1 MIQWILKKI
10 LYFMGVVYVIIDTFV
25 KYPTD
30 EIVGIKIDES
40 LQNLSRRQLCRQM
53 EITYGLE
60 EDVFWNLPSTSKIR
74 LGCQITRNMQKKAKM
89 DSETMKKLNE

>member
-1 MIQWILKKI
+1 
-10 LYFMGVVYVIIDTFV
+10 MGVVYVIIDTFV

-40 LQNLSRRQLCRQM
+40 LRNLSRRQLCRQM

-89 DSETMKKLNE
+89 DSETMRKLND

>member
-1 MIQWILKKI
+1 MIQWVLKKI

-25 KYPTD
+25 KFPTD

-40 LQNLSRRQLCRQM
+40 LRNLSRRQLCRQM

-89 DSETMKKLNE
+89 DSETMRKLNK

>member
-40 LQNLSRRQLCRQM
+40 LRNLSRRQLCRQM

-89 DSETMKKLNE
+89 DSETMRKLNK

>member
-40 LQNLSRRQLCRQM
+40 LRNLSRRQLCRQM

-89 DSETMKKLNE
+89 DSETMRELNK

>member
-1 MIQWILKKI
+1 M
-10 LYFMGVVYVIIDTFV
+10 IIDTFV

-40 LQNLSRRQLCRQM
+40 LRNLSRRQLCRQM

-89 DSETMKKLNE
+89 DSETMRKLND

>member
-1 MIQWILKKI
+1 MIQWVLKKI

-40 LQNLSRRQLCRQM
+40 LRNLSRRQLCRQM

-74 LGCQITRNMQKKAKM
+74 LGCQITRNMQKKANM
-89 DSETMKKLNE
+89 YSETMKKLNE

>member
-1 MIQWILKKI
+1 M
-10 LYFMGVVYVIIDTFV
+10 IIDTFV

-40 LQNLSRRQLCRQM
+40 LRNLSRRQLCRQM

-89 DSETMKKLNE
+89 DSETMRKLNK

>member
-1 MIQWILKKI
+1 MIQWVLKKI

-40 LQNLSRRQLCRQM
+40 LRNLSRRQLCRQM

-74 LGCQITRNMQKKAKM
+74 LGCQINKKMKKKAKM
-89 DSETMKKLNE
+89 DSETMRKLNK

>member
-1 MIQWILKKI
+1 MIQWVLKKL
-10 LYFMGVVYVIIDTFV
+10 LYVMGVMYVVIDTFV

-40 LQNLSRRQLCRQM
+40 LQHLNRRQLCRQM
-53 EITYGLE
+53 EITYGLD

-74 LGCQITRNMQKKAKM
+74 LGCQITRNMQKKANM
-89 DSETMKKLNE
+89 NSEDMRELNK

>member
-1 MIQWILKKI
+1 MIQWVLKKL
-10 LYFMGVVYVIIDTFV
+10 LYVIGVMYVIIDTFV

-30 EIVGIKIDES
+30 KIVGIEIDDS
-40 LQNLSRRQLCRQM
+40 LQNLSRRQLCKQM
-53 EITYGLE
+53 EFTYGLD

>member
-1 MIQWILKKI
+1 M
-10 LYFMGVVYVIIDTFV
+10 IIDTFV

-40 LQNLSRRQLCRQM
+40 LQNLSRRQLCRQI

>member
-40 LQNLSRRQLCRQM
+40 LRNLSRRQLCRQM

-89 DSETMKKLNE
+89 DSETMRKLND

>member
-1 MIQWILKKI
+1 
-10 LYFMGVVYVIIDTFV
+10 MGVVYVIIDTFV

-40 LQNLSRRQLCRQM
+40 LRNLSRRQLCRQM

-89 DSETMKKLNE
+89 DSETMRKLNK

>member
-1 MIQWILKKI
+1 M
-10 LYFMGVVYVIIDTFV
+10 IIDTFV

-40 LQNLSRRQLCRQM
+40 LRNLSRRQLCRQM

-89 DSETMKKLNE
+89 DSETMRELNK

>member
-1 MIQWILKKI
+1 
-10 LYFMGVVYVIIDTFV
+10 MGVGYVIIDTFV

-53 EITYGLE
+53 EITYGLD

-89 DSETMKKLNE
+89 NSNDMKELNN

>member
-1 MIQWILKKI
+1 M
-10 LYFMGVVYVIIDTFV
+10 IIDTFV
-25 KYPTD
+25 KSPTD

-40 LQNLSRRQLCRQM
+40 LRNLSRRQLCRQM

-89 DSETMKKLNE
+89 DSETMRKLND

>member
-1 MIQWILKKI
+1 
-10 LYFMGVVYVIIDTFV
+10 MGVVYVIIDTFV

>member
-1 MIQWILKKI
+1 M
-10 LYFMGVVYVIIDTFV
+10 IIDTFV

-89 DSETMKKLNE
+89 DSETMRKLND

>member
-1 MIQWILKKI
+1 
-10 LYFMGVVYVIIDTFV
+10 MGVVYVIIDTFV
-25 KYPTD
+25 KFPTD

-40 LQNLSRRQLCRQM
+40 LRNLSRRQLCRQM

-89 DSETMKKLNE
+89 DSETMRKLNK

>member
-1 MIQWILKKI
+1 M
-10 LYFMGVVYVIIDTFV
+10 IIDTFV

-40 LQNLSRRQLCRQM
+40 LRNLSRRQLCRQM

>member
-40 LQNLSRRQLCRQM
+40 LRNLSRRQLCRQM

-60 EDVFWNLPSTSKIR
+60 ENVFWNLPSTSKIR

-89 DSETMKKLNE
+89 DSETMRELNK

>member
-1 MIQWILKKI
+1 M
-10 LYFMGVVYVIIDTFV
+10 IIDTFV

-30 EIVGIKIDES
+30 EIVGIEIDES

-53 EITYGLE
+53 EITYGLD

-74 LGCQITRNMQKKAKM
+74 LGCQITRNMQNKAKM
-89 DSETMKKLNE
+89 DSEDMRELNK

>member
-1 MIQWILKKI
+1 M
-10 LYFMGVVYVIIDTFV
+10 IIDTFV

>member
-1 MIQWILKKI
+1 MIQWVLKKI

-40 LQNLSRRQLCRQM
+40 LRNLSRRQLCRQM

-89 DSETMKKLNE
+89 DSETMRKLNK

>member
-1 MIQWILKKI
+1 MIQWVLKKL
-10 LYFMGVVYVIIDTFV
+10 LYVIGVMYVIIDTFV

-30 EIVGIKIDES
+30 KIVGIEIDDS

-53 EITYGLE
+53 EITYGLD

-74 LGCQITRNMQKKAKM
+74 LGCQITRNMQKKANM
-89 DSETMKKLNE
+89 NSNDMKELNK

>member
-1 MIQWILKKI
+1 MIQWVLKKL
-10 LYFMGVVYVIIDTFV
+10 LYIMGVVYVIIDTFV

-40 LQNLSRRQLCRQM
+40 LQNLNRRQLCRQM
-53 EITYGLE
+53 EITYGLD

-89 DSETMKKLNE
+89 GSEDMRKLNK

>member
-1 MIQWILKKI
+1 MIQWVLKKI

-40 LQNLSRRQLCRQM
+40 LRNFSRRQLCRQM

-89 DSETMKKLNE
+89 DSETMRKLNK

>member
-1 MIQWILKKI
+1 MIQWVLKKL

-53 EITYGLE
+53 EITYGLD

-74 LGCQITRNMQKKAKM
+74 LGCQITRNMQKKAEL
-89 DSETMKKLNE
+89 DSNSMRELNK

>member
-1 MIQWILKKI
+1 MIQWVLMKI
-10 LYFMGVVYVIIDTFV
+10 VYFMGVVYVIIDTFV

-40 LQNLSRRQLCRQM
+40 LRNLSRRQLCRQM

-89 DSETMKKLNE
+89 DSETMRKLNK

>member
-1 MIQWILKKI
+1 
-10 LYFMGVVYVIIDTFV
+10 MGVVYVIIDTFV

-40 LQNLSRRQLCRQM
+40 LRNLSRRQLCRQM

-89 DSETMKKLNE
+89 DSETMRELNK

>member
-1 MIQWILKKI
+1 MIQWVLRKL
-10 LYFMGVVYVIIDTFV
+10 LYFMGVVYLIIDTFV

-30 EIVGIKIDES
+30 EIVGIKIDKS
-40 LQNLSRRQLCRQM
+40 LQDLNRRQLCRQM

-74 LGCQITRNMQKKAKM
+74 LGCQITRNIQKEAKM
-89 DSETMKKLNE
+89 DSETMRKINK

>member
-1 MIQWILKKI
+1 
-10 LYFMGVVYVIIDTFV
+10 MGVVYVIIDTFV

-40 LQNLSRRQLCRQM
+40 LRNLSRRQLCRQM

-89 DSETMKKLNE
+89 DSETMR